1 MSPPRGFR
9 AELLIAARA
18 GRAGERKPVAA
29 AVGNIVEQDAAG
41 VVCFRYRKADLQR
54 ARAVERD
61 GIRDLKS
68 SIHFWRCH
76 PLPPLCRKGC
86 LDASYFAMKAGDIA
100 RKRASSIRP
109 ERVT

>member
-1 MSPPRGFR
+1 MSPPRGLR
-9 AELLIAARA
+9 TEIGIAARA
-18 GRAGERKPVAA
+18 GRACERKPVAA
-29 AVGNIVEQDAAG
+29 TAGKIVEQDAAG
-41 VVCFRYRKADLQR
+41 VVCFRNRKADLQR
-54 ARAVERD
+54 ARAVGWD

-76 PLPPLCRKGC
+76 PLPPPCRKGC